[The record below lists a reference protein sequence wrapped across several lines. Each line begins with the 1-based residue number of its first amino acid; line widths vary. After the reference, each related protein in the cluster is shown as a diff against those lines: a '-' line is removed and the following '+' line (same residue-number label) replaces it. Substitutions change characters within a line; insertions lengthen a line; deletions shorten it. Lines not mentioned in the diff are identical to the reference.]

1 MAASASEAGPSFL
14 ARLVLVL
21 LGCAFLGAA
30 WVWSHRAEPWAAR
43 LVDNALRTVGV
54 PQRSE

>member
-1 MAASASEAGPSFL
+1 MATSASDAGPSFL

-30 WVWSHRAEPWAAR
+30 WVWSHRSEPWAAQ
-43 LVDNALRTVGV
+43 LVGKAQRTVGM
-54 PQRSE
+54 PQR

>member
-54 PQRSE
+54 SQR